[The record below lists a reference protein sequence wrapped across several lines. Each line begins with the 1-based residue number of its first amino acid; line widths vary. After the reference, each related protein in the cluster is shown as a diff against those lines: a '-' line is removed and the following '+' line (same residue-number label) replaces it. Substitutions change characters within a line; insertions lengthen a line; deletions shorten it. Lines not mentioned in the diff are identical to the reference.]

1 MSNMAESVQFAGA
14 FPVSQNEM
22 DDWSAST
29 VPEPV
34 ASDRTIMIE

>member
-29 VPEPV
+29 VP
-34 ASDRTIMIE
+34 DLNLTLQIGQ